1 MALRPSWQTGRHGL
15 HSRLQLQVT
24 RTPSVRRQVPQQVSG
39 PPNPA
44 LSHDAG
50 DSLLDTDWPVYPTER
65 LSAREQ
71 KPQSLAFS
79 KTTLKRCKSAA
90 LSTEERL
97 ASLRCRSGQGVSTS
111 ASNNSNQPE
120 SNGSSAEE
128 PAKPTRH
135 AHERSSSWMRMF
147 LTLPLEL
154 ATVTARTDK
163 FYLRKRKRKHWWS
176 REHFPTVC

>member
-1 MALRPSWQTGRHGL
+1 MSDTNRPVH
-15 HSRLQLQVT
+15 
-24 RTPSVRRQVPQQVSG
+24 
-39 PPNPA
+39 
-44 LSHDAG
+44 
-50 DSLLDTDWPVYPTER
+50 PTER

-71 KPQSLAFS
+71 KSQSLHLGG
-79 KTTLKRCKSAA
+79 TTLKRCKSVA
-90 LSTEERL
+90 LSSEERL

-120 SNGSSAEE
+120 SNGSNAEE

-176 REHFPTVC
+176 REHFPTVCSHYAKNSHNICLRMCKVTPGDTTCLLSCAFAHNVLQ